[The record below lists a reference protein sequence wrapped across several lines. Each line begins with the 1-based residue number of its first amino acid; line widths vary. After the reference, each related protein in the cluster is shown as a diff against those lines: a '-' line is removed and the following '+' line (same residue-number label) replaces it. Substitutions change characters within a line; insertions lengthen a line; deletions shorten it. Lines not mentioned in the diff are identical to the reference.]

1 MSHPIRSHL
10 LGSTVLLA
18 TLTPAALHAQTA
30 DNRTAETPA
39 AILLPEL
46 RVTGTGGDAADGL
59 IAATSATGTKT
70 DTPLR
75 ENPQSVSVVTREQMD
90 AQGAL
95 SVSEALRY
103 TPGVVAGLGN
113 SDNRYDQITLRGFSV
128 TTLGLFRDGLRQMSN
143 QMTTRIEPFGLER
156 VEVLRGPASVLY
168 GQSAPGG
175 LVNAV
180 TKRPTDQPLHVLEL
194 QAGSH
199 DRFQGAFDLGGAVTA
214 DGTLLYRLTGL
225 VRDSDAQIDHTKD
238 DRVYIAPALT
248 WRPTDSTSLT
258 LLTSYQKDEAGT
270 PSPLPAVGTILPNAH
285 GRIPKNRFSGDPA
298 LNSFDR
304 RQYSAGWLFE
314 HRLDDVWR
322 LRQTTRYD
330 RLEFDQTNV
339 YAYTPLTATGT
350 TVNRMAYRFGVDA
363 DLLGSDSQIQADWR
377 TGPVAVTSL
386 FGIDYRYNREG
397 FYQFTG
403 SAPPLNLYQPVYGQ
417 AIANPSALSAD
428 SVTRIDQIGLYTQQQ
443 AKVADRLVLTL
454 GGRQDW
460 ARNRTTNNRTG
471 QHTSQSDDAFTWRAG
486 AAWLFDS
493 GLTPYASY
501 ATSFAPVSGTDFA
514 GRAFSPSEARQIE
527 AGVKFQPSGLRS
539 FLTAAW
545 FDLTQTNVLTTD
557 TTHTGFQVQT
567 GEVRTRGV
575 ELQAVASL
583 DDRLSLIGAYTWQ
596 DPEITKSNGAD
607 RGKRPTGVPRQ
618 MASGWADYTIPDGP
632 LAGLGGGA
640 GVRYVGATA
649 GSADNSLTVPSV
661 TLVDAAVR
669 YDFGTWRAALNA
681 SNLFDRYYVANCSSY
696 ATCSIGYGRTVTASL
711 RYAW

>member
-1 MSHPIRSHL
+1 M
-10 LGSTVLLA
+10 
-18 TLTPAALHAQTA
+18 
-30 DNRTAETPA
+30 
-39 AILLPEL
+39 LLPEL
-46 RVTGTGGDAADGL
+46 QVTGTGGGAADGL
-59 IAATSATGTKT
+59 VATSSATGTKT

-113 SDNRYDQITLRGFSV
+113 SDNRYDQITLRGFNA

-168 GQSAPGG
+168 GQGAPGG
-175 LVNAV
+175 LVNAI
-180 TKRPTDQPLHVLEL
+180 TKRPTDQPLHVLDL

-199 DRFQGAFDLGGAVTA
+199 DRFQGAFDLGGPVAGG

-225 VRDSDAQIDHTKD
+225 VRDSDAQVDHTKD

-258 LLTSYQKDEAGT
+258 LLASYQKDEGGT
-270 PSPLPAVGTILPNAH
+270 PSPLPAVGTILPNAN
-285 GRIPKNRFSGDPA
+285 GRIPMNRFSGDPA
-298 LNSFDR
+298 LDSFER
-304 RQYSAGWLFE
+304 KQYSAGWLFE
-314 HRLDDVWR
+314 QRLDDVWR

-330 RLEFDQTNV
+330 RLEFDQSNL

-350 TVNRMAYRFGVDA
+350 TVNRMAYRFGVNA
-363 DLLGSDSQIQADWR
+363 DLLGSDSQVQADWR
-377 TGPVAVTSL
+377 AGPVTVTSL
-386 FGIDYRYNREG
+386 FGVDYRYNRES
-397 FYQFTG
+397 FYQYSG

-417 AIANPSALSAD
+417 AVANPSVLSAD
-428 SVTRIDQIGLYTQQQ
+428 SVTRIHQIGLYTQQQ

-460 ARNRTTNNRTG
+460 ARNRSTNNRTG
-471 QHTSQSDDAFTWRAG
+471 LTTTQSDGAFTWRAG

-514 GRAFSPSEARQIE
+514 GRAFSPSEARQVE
-527 AGVKFQPSGLRS
+527 AGVKLQPAGMSS
-539 FLTAAW
+539 FFTAAW
-545 FDLTQTNVLTTD
+545 FDLTQTNVQTTD
-557 TTHTGFQVQT
+557 TAHTGFQVQT
-567 GEVRTRGV
+567 GEVRTTGI

-583 DDRLSLIGAYTWQ
+583 GDGLSLIGAYTWQ
-596 DPEITKSNGAD
+596 DPEITRSNGID
-607 RGKRPTGVPRQ
+607 RGMRPTGVPRRI
-618 MASGWADYTIPDGP
+618 ASGWADYTVPDGP

-640 GVRYVGATA
+640 GLRHVGATA

-661 TLVDAAVR
+661 TLVDAAIR
-669 YDFGTWRAALNA
+669 YDFGKWRASLNA
-681 SNLFDRYYVANCSSY
+681 SNLFDRYYVASCSSL
-696 ATCSIGYGRTVTASL
+696 ANCSIGYGRTVTAGL
-711 RYAW
+711 RYSW